1 MLDKTRTIP
10 SATAATPDYAAIKQ
24 RQQAT
29 WATGDYAMIGTT
41 LQIVGERLCEAVDLR
56 AGERVLDV
64 AAGNGNA
71 TLAAARHFA
80 QVTSTDYVG
89 ELLERGKERAAA
101 ERLTVTFQTAD
112 AEALPFPDN
121 NFDVVLSTFG
131 VMFTPDQAKAAAEL
145 TRTVRKGGRVGLASW
160 TPDGFI
166 GQLFKTLGKH
176 VPPPAGVRSPALWG
190 TVPRL
195 VELFSGHSVAAKKQ
209 TFHFRYKSPGHWLE
223 IFRTYY
229 GPVNRAF
236 AALEPAKQAALESD
250 IVELLELMNRGG
262 RNSLVVPSEYLE
274 AVLTKR

>member
-1 MLDKTRTIP
+1 MLDTLKTAPATVPAP
-10 SATAATPDYAAIKQ
+10 SYAVIKQ

-121 NFDVVLSTFG
+121 SFDVVLSTFG

-145 TRTVRKGGRVGLASW
+145 TRTVRKGGRVGLANW

-195 VELFSGHSVAAKKQ
+195 VELFSGHDVTATKQ
-209 TFHFRYKSPGHWLE
+209 TFHFRYKSPAHWLE

-236 AALEPAKQAALESD
+236 AALDAAKQAGLESD
-250 IVELLELMNRGG
+250 IIELLDLMNRGG

-274 AVLTKR
+274 AVVTKR

>member
-1 MLDKTRTIP
+1 MLDTPKI
-10 SATAATPDYAAIKQ
+10 ATTTATPDYSAIKQ

-80 QVTSTDYVG
+80 LVTSTDYVG
-89 ELLERGKERAAA
+89 ALLERGKERAAA

-121 NFDVVLSTFG
+121 SFDVALSTFG
-131 VMFTPDQAKAAAEL
+131 VMFTPNQNQAAAEL
-145 TRTVRKGGRVGLASW
+145 ARTVRKGGRVGLASW

-195 VELFSGHSVAAKKQ
+195 VELFSGHDVTAMKQ

-223 IFRTYY
+223 TFRTYY

-236 AALEPAKQAALESD
+236 AALDAAKQAALESD
-250 IVELLELMNRGG
+250 IIELLELMNRGG

-274 AVLTKR
+274 AVVTKR

>member
-1 MLDKTRTIP
+1 MLDTPK
-10 SATAATPDYAAIKQ
+10 TAAATTEPDFTAIKQ

-29 WATGDYAMIGTT
+29 WAAGDYAMIGTT
-41 LQIVGERLCEAVDLR
+41 LQIVGERLCEAVDVR

-89 ELLERGKERAAA
+89 ALLERGKERAAA

-121 NFDVVLSTFG
+121 SFDVVLSTFG
-131 VMFTPDQAKAAAEL
+131 VMFTPNQNQAAAEML
-145 TRTVRKGGRVGLASW
+145 RTVRKGGRIGLANW
-160 TPDGFI
+160 TPEGFI

-176 VPPPAGVRSPALWG
+176 VPPPAGVRSPAMWG

-195 VELFSGHSVAAKKQ
+195 VELFSGHDVTATKQ

-223 IFRTYY
+223 TFRTYY
-229 GPVNRAF
+229 GPTNRAF
-236 AALEPAKQAALESD
+236 AALDTAKQAALESD
-250 IVELLELMNRGG
+250 IIELLELMNRGG

-274 AVLTKR
+274 AVVTKR